1 MKTTTLFLSSAL
13 ILGFVMFAASCS
25 KKEILSPAVGF
36 STAVLKVAPQANI
49 DAIRK
54 LGMTINEGTVPPNVT
69 GIFLESPTILFATFP
84 NDTKKVGDEVVDY
97 TYKFFE
103 QSSDNSTLKVS
114 YKASNGDAASGLGSV
129 VSGNGNFFTI
139 FSELTN
145 SSGAVYINIISG
157 EITSTGIK
165 DWQDSYVLKSK
176 PNENRIYKDGDGF
189 SESKSSFRK
198 SAVESELKLE
208 SGK

>member
-84 NDTKKVGDEVVDY
+84 NDTKKWV
-97 TYKFFE
+97 
-103 QSSDNSTLKVS
+103 
-114 YKASNGDAASGLGSV
+114 
-129 VSGNGNFFTI
+129 
-139 FSELTN
+139 
-145 SSGAVYINIISG
+145 
-157 EITSTGIK
+157 IK
-165 DWQDSYVLKSK
+165 
-176 PNENRIYKDGDGF
+176 
-189 SESKSSFRK
+189 
-198 SAVESELKLE
+198 
-208 SGK
+208 